1 MSVNKRNSLGEFGL
15 IDWIQRQAG
24 YGDHLSLGIGDDCS
38 IQPQQGEQDLLTSTD
53 LFIEGIHFR
62 REWSNCFDL
71 GRKAAAVNISDI
83 AAMGGIP
90 QSLFLGIGR
99 PREMGD
105 AEIEEF
111 ISGFLAEVK
120 LHGAVLAGGDTCS
133 SPGSLLI
140 SVTVQGTVA
149 ATEAICRE
157 GASYGDAIYV
167 SGCLGDSALALQLL
181 EQGYQPDSYLAGR
194 FHTPTPRVSLGR
206 ELSKRQL
213 ATAMLDV
220 SDGLLVDLDHILT
233 ASGVG
238 ADLDLAKI
246 PLSIPFQNS
255 LSKDF
260 SLIDLALAGG
270 EDYELVFTSP
280 LKDLDSQIEMDH
292 AVTQIGT
299 ISLEPGLRVHQKN
312 GDLYR
317 CQRGGFDHFAECR
330 GDGSSKS

>member
-1 MSVNKRNSLGEFGL
+1 MPVNKRNSLGEFGL

-53 LFIEGIHFR
+53 LFIEGVHFR
-62 REWSNCFDL
+62 REWCSWFDL

-83 AAMGGIP
+83 AAMGGTP

-99 PREMGD
+99 PREMSD
-105 AEIEEF
+105 EEIEEL
-111 ISGFLAEVK
+111 ISGFLAEIK
-120 LHGAVLAGGDTCS
+120 IHGAVLAGGDTCS

-167 SGCLGDSALALQLL
+167 SGCLGDSALALQYLT
-181 EQGYQPDSYLAGR
+181 EGQQPDSYLAGR
-194 FHTPTPRVSLGR
+194 FHTPTPRVALGR

-220 SDGLLVDLDHILT
+220 SDGLLADLDHILT

-238 ADLDLAKI
+238 AELDLEKI
-246 PLSIPFQNS
+246 PLSGRFQNS
-255 LSKDF
+255 LNEDF

-280 LKDLDSQIEMDH
+280 LKDLDRQIEMEH
-292 AVTQIGT
+292 SVTQIGM
-299 ISLEPGLRVHQKN
+299 ISPEPGLRVRQKS
-312 GDLYR
+312 GELYH
-317 CQRGGFDHFAECR
+317 CLRGGFDHF
-330 GDGSSKS
+330 S